1 MLLNLLLI
9 HFCFSFYVSLC
20 CSVYVDFSYFVFDL
34 YYWYFTTVFPWQ
46 VSLTWMWTF
55 VFSMIL
61 KMFYSTISRPNE
73 YLGNPTYTP
82 TTPTIKKI
90 LDNHRSVLRS
100 FAISTKNEEL
110 NLPSFYRIFKLHIK
124 SLQTAFL
131 YCWVCQMLL
140 ETSFQIGK
148 IYYHVFVC

>member
-1 MLLNLLLI
+1 MFHCVVLFMWILVILYLTFIILYLTFI
-9 HFCFSFYVSLC
+9 IGILPQSFHDRSPWHGCGHLFSQWFWKC
-20 CSVYVDFSYFVFDL
+20 
-34 YYWYFTTVFPWQ
+34 
-46 VSLTWMWTF
+46 
-55 VFSMIL
+55 
-61 KMFYSTISRPNE
+61 FYSTISRPNE
-73 YLGNPTYTP
+73 SLGNPTYTP
-82 TTPTIKKI
+82 TTPTIKEI
-90 LDNHRSVLRS
+90 LDNLTRSVLRS